1 MNRLQEQKPAGTGDE
16 LQEILAHG
24 GGTGWFAR
32 YRGWLIP
39 VTVVIVAVMAYLYFR
54 GGGESQATRFR
65 TEPAVMGD
73 LVVKVSATGN
83 LQPTNQV
90 DVGSELSGIIEDVYV
105 DENDQVKKG
114 QELAV
119 LDLSKLN
126 DAVNRSKANLE
137 LAQAQV
143 QQAEATVAQDKA
155 NLSRLQHVAKLS
167 GGKVPSQTEMDTAVA
182 DMKRAEAN
190 VASARANVVQARAA
204 LQSDETNI
212 QKAHI
217 RSPIDGVVL
226 ARKVEPGQTVAASFQ
241 APVLFTI
248 AEDLTKMELQVDVDE
263 ADVGQVKVG
272 QKATFTVDAWP
283 NRQYHAV
290 ITEVG
295 YGSQV
300 VDGVVSYPAKLQ
312 VNNDDL
318 SLRPGM
324 TATAEITTLVRNNVL
339 LVPNAALRFT
349 PPKPAATEAKRSNG
363 SVLRSL
369 FPRPHHERPQ
379 EVTAPV
385 AGASRDIWVLRNGK
399 PEAVKV
405 QVGPSDGKM
414 TEITGGDLK
423 AGMDVITELMVSG
436 QT

>member
-1 MNRLQEQKPAGTGDE
+1 MNKQEQGSAASGAE
-16 LQEILAHG
+16 LQAILTRG

-32 YRGWLIP
+32 YRRWLVP
-39 VTVVIVAVMAYLYFR
+39 VTVVIVAILAYSYFR
-54 GGGESQATRFR
+54 GGGESTATRFR
-65 TEPAVMGD
+65 AEPAEMGN

-90 DVGSELSGIIEDVYV
+90 DVGSELSGIIDAVYV
-105 DENDQVKKG
+105 DENDHVKKG

-143 QQAEATVAQDKA
+143 QQARATVAQDQA

-167 GGKVPSQTEMDTAVA
+167 GGKVPSETEMDTAVA
-182 DMKRAEAN
+182 DLKRAEAN
-190 VASARANVVQARAA
+190 EASAKANVVQARAA

-217 RSPIDGVVL
+217 RSPIDGMVL

-272 QKATFTVDAWP
+272 QNATFTVDAWP
-283 NRQYHAV
+283 GRQYKAV

-295 YGSQV
+295 FGSQV

-312 VNNDDL
+312 VSNDDL

-349 PPKPAATEAKRSNG
+349 PPKPPAEEEKRSNRT
-363 SVLRSL
+363 VLRSL
-369 FPRPHHERPQ
+369 FPRPRHERPQ
-379 EVTAPV
+379 ETSAPV
-385 AGASRDIWVLRNGK
+385 EGASRDIWVLRNGR
-399 PEAVKV
+399 PEAVRV
-405 QVGPSDGKM
+405 QVGPSDGKV

-423 AGMDVITELMVSG
+423 AGMDVITEVVVSG